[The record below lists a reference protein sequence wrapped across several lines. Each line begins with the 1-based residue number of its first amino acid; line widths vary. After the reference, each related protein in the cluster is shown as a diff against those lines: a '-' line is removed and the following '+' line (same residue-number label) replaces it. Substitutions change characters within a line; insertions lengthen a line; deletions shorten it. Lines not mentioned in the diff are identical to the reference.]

1 MDFSCSFDQ
10 YWSGLSLN
18 WTEWS
23 VSSEQWGRRL
33 FNHFSMLLKIDHHTE
48 WMLPSSSSHQPPVPC
63 KAPCFCVVIT
73 AKTVRSKWFT
83 LWWCPVSI
91 KITSDFIIQS
101 QIRQSLCLSWWK
113 LFPHSRSYKNI
124 SLCDQKYF
132 RVNMFTDV
140 GADRRLVLGCLVM

>member
-1 MDFSCSFDQ
+1 MDSDPSPDPCKQQPRGDTHHCRSSIWLALTFGVTTLQFKYHFIDSAELLSVGGIFVQ
-10 YWSGLSLN
+10 FWSILIGTLSELN
-18 WTEWS
+18 R
-23 VSSEQWGRRL
+23 VKCEQWGRRL

-48 WMLPSSSSHQPPVPC
+48 WMLPSSSRHQPPVPC

-101 QIRQSLCLSWWK
+101 
-113 LFPHSRSYKNI
+113 
-124 SLCDQKYF
+124 
-132 RVNMFTDV
+132 
-140 GADRRLVLGCLVM
+140 